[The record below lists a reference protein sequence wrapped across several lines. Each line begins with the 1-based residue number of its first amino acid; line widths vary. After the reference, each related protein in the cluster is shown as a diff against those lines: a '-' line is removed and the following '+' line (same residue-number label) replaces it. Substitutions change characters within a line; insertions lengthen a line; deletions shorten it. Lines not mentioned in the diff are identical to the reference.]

1 MIRGEQKDKTILD
14 RDAGVRAVVGMSGR
28 GTALANRSPDGD
40 APSQTTAAFPQPGE
54 VVNGFKHWKNVIFPR
69 LTLLLYSTMERGD
82 YEGWMSVGSHI
93 VTDFYLTPL
102 LRRV

>member
-1 MIRGEQKDKTILD
+1 
-14 RDAGVRAVVGMSGR
+14 
-28 GTALANRSPDGD
+28 
-40 APSQTTAAFPQPGE
+40 
-54 VVNGFKHWKNVIFPR
+54 
-69 LTLLLYSTMERGD
+69 MERGD

>member
-1 MIRGEQKDKTILD
+1 MIAMLVFAPLSGCLAEEQP
-14 RDAGVRAVVGMSGR
+14 
-28 GTALANRSPDGD
+28 LADRSPDGD

-54 VVNGFKHWKNVIFPR
+54 VVNGFKPWKNVIFPR

-93 VTDFYLTPL
+93 VTEFYLTPL